1 MEAGLFAC
9 MYKNILGKIVI
20 DLYMSRKHLLVILQC
35 GGAKDIYAVPKLRA
49 SMCPQLIRQ
58 DVLTSAFTMT
68 SMYRGRIQWLRR
80 LSLPPDWAYA
90 QSQLYPLIALGHQ
103 AGH

>member
-1 MEAGLFAC
+1 M
-9 MYKNILGKIVI
+9 
-20 DLYMSRKHLLVILQC
+20 KHLLVVVQC

-68 SMYRGRIQWLRR
+68 SMYGGSGIQWLRR
-80 LSLPPDWAYA
+80 LSLPPDCVR
-90 QSQLYPLIALGHQ
+90 SKPGFTH
-103 AGH
+103 

>member
-1 MEAGLFAC
+1 M
-9 MYKNILGKIVI
+9 
-20 DLYMSRKHLLVILQC
+20 KHLLVILQC

-49 SMCPQLIRQ
+49 SMCPLLIRQ

-68 SMYRGRIQWLRR
+68 SMYRGQWDTVAEEVVSATRLRAFKAR
-80 LSLPPDWAYA
+80 
-90 QSQLYPLIALGHQ
+90 LYPLIALGHQ

>member
-1 MEAGLFAC
+1 MFCNVEVQ
-9 MYKNILGKIVI
+9 KT
-20 DLYMSRKHLLVILQC
+20 YMQS
-35 GGAKDIYAVPKLRA
+35 PKLRA

-68 SMYRGRIQWLRR
+68 SMYRGQRDIVAEEVVSSTR
-80 LSLPPDWAYA
+80 LCVFKAR
-90 QSQLYPLIALGHQ
+90 LYPLIALGHQ